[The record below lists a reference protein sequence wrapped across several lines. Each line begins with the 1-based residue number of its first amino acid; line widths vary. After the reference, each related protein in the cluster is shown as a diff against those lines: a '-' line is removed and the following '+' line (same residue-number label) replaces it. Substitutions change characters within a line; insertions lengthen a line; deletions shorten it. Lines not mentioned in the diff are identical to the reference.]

1 METLVEGKLKQ
12 CQDYHYTQS
21 SKVSALGRN
30 IIYGEIGTMW
40 VVMYSNHVYHNPCIM
55 VVIALGLCFIYLLI
69 DITHYYID
77 SYCYRREYF
86 ILDESRNVEGIL
98 DKHSEFMYFVARCSF
113 CMLNIKFVGV
123 LIISIIFIIAFLRQF
138 EII

>member
-55 VVIALGLCFIYLLI
+55 VVIALGLCFIYLLRHLY
-69 DITHYYID
+69 TLMYQTKNRM
-77 SYCYRREYF
+77 SY
-86 ILDESRNVEGIL
+86 
-98 DKHSEFMYFVARCSF
+98 M
-113 CMLNIKFVGV
+113 
-123 LIISIIFIIAFLRQF
+123 
-138 EII
+138 